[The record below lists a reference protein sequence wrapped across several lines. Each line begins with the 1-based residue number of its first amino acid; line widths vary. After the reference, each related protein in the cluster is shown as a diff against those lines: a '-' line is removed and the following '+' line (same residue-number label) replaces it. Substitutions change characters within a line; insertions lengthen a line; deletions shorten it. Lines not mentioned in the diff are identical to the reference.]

1 MNPLSLMSLT
11 LLFPCALAA
20 ESKEILKPKTVEQ
33 KMAPLIGDG
42 FPPGHIFVVRS
53 YLIEMIVHNP
63 D

>member
-33 KMAPLIGDG
+33 KMALLIGDG
-42 FPPGHIFVVRS
+42 
-53 YLIEMIVHNP
+53 L
-63 D
+63 